1 MQKYA
6 PVQNVFWFYRRK
18 YIQNGFSLCV
28 KNIRCYIE
36 NATLV
41 TMHKQE
47 IRKNG
52 KPMHKELTKNCVDAL
67 GTHLRPLP
75 LSPTVRRTRGD
86 EETQDWKRVRPV
98 IVTGGG
104 KWMSSDADMAKPPA
118 GRGIT
123 FRYAMLRKTFA
134 WRLEEAS

>member
-1 MQKYA
+1 M
-6 PVQNVFWFYRRK
+6 F
-18 YIQNGFSLCV
+18 
-28 KNIRCYIE
+28 
-36 NATLV
+36 
-41 TMHKQE
+41 
-47 IRKNG
+47 
-52 KPMHKELTKNCVDAL
+52 KNCVDAL

-104 KWMSSDADMAKPPA
+104 KWMPSDADMAKPPA

-123 FRYAMLRKTFA
+123 SRYAMLRKTFA
-134 WRLEEAS
+134 WRLEEASACPRRSSRYTFGADRKRFSMLVNAIRKLDAH